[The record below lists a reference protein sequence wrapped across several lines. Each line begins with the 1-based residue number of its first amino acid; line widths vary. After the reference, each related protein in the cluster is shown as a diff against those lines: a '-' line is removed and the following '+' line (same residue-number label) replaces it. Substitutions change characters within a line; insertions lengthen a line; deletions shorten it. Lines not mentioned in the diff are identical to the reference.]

1 MERRDFLTGLI
12 ATPALAAVGCAGAAL
27 EGSNPTGAVPMSPDA
42 PEGARASHEALRDLI
57 DALSALESSWVQA
70 PARGHDPYGFS
81 DGYRNLMHSLE
92 DGLLRAFEA
101 DPEWPVFQRMVT
113 PTRKYLG
120 DNPDAIY
127 FSAFVRGGRRYRIRG
142 NLAGAVY
149 TSFTLE
155 YGDEGSTI
163 SKGVASVLNDSE
175 FEVETDGSYE
185 ILLSPTEEPGHRGW
199 LELPPN
205 AMQITTRHYFERE
218 RSAAADPSV
227 EIPLVIEPL
236 DAPAPPPTFD
246 DARVAAGM
254 RRVIEQLN
262 WKAAMAP
269 PPGERPMPAWVGT
282 TPNIFPTPSAP
293 GDIAYTALD
302 ASYTMAPYS
311 LGPDEALVMTGRFPK
326 CRFANV
332 VLWNAHNMTYDY
344 AHRPTSR
351 NRKQTKLEADGSFR
365 MVLAHRDPGV
375 PNWID
380 TEGRPSGMVFW
391 RFFLPDEQPVT
402 PRAEVVPF
410 DAVRAR

>member
-1 MERRDFLTGLI
+1 
-12 ATPALAAVGCAGAAL
+12 
-27 EGSNPTGAVPMSPDA
+27 MSPDA

-163 SKGVASVLNDSE
+163 SKGVASRAERL
-175 FEVETDGSYE
+175 EVRGRGRRQLQDPPG
-185 ILLSPTEEPGHRGW
+185 SPTEEPGHRGW

-205 AMQITTRHYFERE
+205 AMQITTRHYFER
-218 RSAAADPSV
+218 RTLGGGSFRRDPARDRAARRAGAAS
-227 EIPLVIEPL
+227 
-236 DAPAPPPTFD
+236 TFD

-269 PPGERPMPAWVGT
+269 PPGERPMPGSARRRT
-282 TPNIFPTPSAP
+282 SFPPSAP

-302 ASYTMAPYS
+302 ASCTIAPYS
-311 LGPDEALVMTGRFPK
+311 GPDRALVMTGRFPVPI
-326 CRFANV
+326 RERRA
-332 VLWNAHNMTYDY
+332 LEHAQHDLRL
-344 AHRPTSR
+344 RPSPDLPQSQADEARGRRQLPDGPRASR
-351 NRKQTKLEADGSFR
+351 SRSAELDRHG
-365 MVLAHRDPGV
+365 
-375 PNWID
+375 
-380 TEGRPSGMVFW
+380 GRPSGMVFW